1 MFAAYVSLPFPSQE
15 ESLSSSPF
23 FQHIQLTNLPSY
35 RLQLINSLSLSLAM
49 VFAFSSWV
57 LAAISIRW
65 IHTVF
70 ASYFKPDPATIV
82 AGLLL
87 WAYLLS
93 ST

>member
-1 MFAAYVSLPFPSQE
+1 
-15 ESLSSSPF
+15 
-23 FQHIQLTNLPSY
+23 
-35 RLQLINSLSLSLAM
+35 M
-49 VFAFSSWV
+49 VLAFSSWV

-70 ASYFKPDPATIV
+70 ASYYKPDPATIV

-93 ST
+93 SKLNSVVLVLDEG